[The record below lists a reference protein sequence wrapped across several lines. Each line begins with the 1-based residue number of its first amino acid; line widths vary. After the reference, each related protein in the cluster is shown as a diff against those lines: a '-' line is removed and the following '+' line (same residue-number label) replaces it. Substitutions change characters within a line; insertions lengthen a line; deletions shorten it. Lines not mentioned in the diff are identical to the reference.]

1 MREVKPTQKPV
12 PSSDIKDLFFNSG
25 LLDIWA
31 TSLERKYIDRF
42 GNCHLTAAGMEWLF
56 KELVETFKVDMNIA
70 IVAAGYI
77 TIDSFQQ
84 GADLPN
90 NELTQRNH
98 ILRDETTGEYY
109 RWDGDL
115 PKKVPAG
122 STPQSTGGIGKGAW
136 VGVGDAS
143 LRGDL
148 NKNTGA
154 NLIKTESGNSV
165 QDELNTVVGFQ
176 KLRNEGFVEGWRNEY
191 PDDTDCIDAALSESS
206 VIVKLEAG
214 RVYNIRGGVLYSRK
228 YQTWDFN
235 GGTVRLMDNAGDFR
249 KNLIEMDDYS
259 SICNGVI
266 DGNYQNNVSEIPLVG
281 IFERDVPFCHN
292 LYESRLHTN
301 NNKYKKV
308 LGASIDK
315 IVSINAIRSNFVLSG
330 ANSNHGLIEARDS
343 FSDHHVYISG
353 SDNQRI
359 SMIIAS
365 GKARVQSISLGTDA
379 NTIAG
384 KTDIGT
390 IKSSQLVAAPF
401 ISTDAAGGG
410 VTPAPLQ
417 GRDSSSKLS
426 EFTCS
431 QFNWETTETDDP
443 THRLSFFTGW
453 NAVISM
459 CNITLSDTSTNGR
472 LIESR
477 GDLKISSLDV
487 AVKKNTKSNFS
498 VLFSQNGGKISVQS
512 YAFSSSA
519 ELNSDFLHMLGYS
532 NGYISISNMIGNL
545 KNSKLFN
552 IQTST
557 SRGVTLNIQSHQIE
571 NWNKDYGTS
580 ISSSSGVNDISIQCN
595 RTVKAIGAL
604 DNLTVPD
611 IAFCRVLDLASSTG
625 YLSRLRTA
633 ESTGGF
639 VGQELIIIGNGVT
652 QLRDDAN
659 SMQHIR
665 FKNNGY
671 KTLNN
676 RELLKLALTDEGI
689 WREV

>member
-1 MREVKPTQKPV
+1 MSENIIPNCVISMPSQLFTLARKFQAASNGKIFIGKIDSDPTIPENQIQVYLENEDGSTIPV
-12 PSSDIKDLFFNSG
+12 AQPLIINQ
-25 LLDIWA
+25 
-31 TSLERKYIDRF
+31 
-42 GNCHLTAAGMEWLF
+42 
-56 KELVETFKVDMNIA
+56 
-70 IVAAGYI
+70 AGYPVYNGQIAKFI
-77 TIDSFQQ
+77 TVQGHSMAVYDSYGAQQ
-84 GADLPN
+84 FYYPN
-90 NELTQRNH
+90 VLKYDPDQLRSELN
-98 ILRDETTGEYY
+98 TG
-109 RWDGDL
+109 
-115 PKKVPAG
+115 
-122 STPQSTGGIGKGAW
+122 
-136 VGVGDAS
+136 
-143 LRGDL
+143 
-148 NKNTGA
+148 NGA

-206 VIVKLEAG
+206 VMVRLEAG
-214 RVYNIRGGVLYSRK
+214 RVYNVRGGVLYTRK

-235 GGTVRLMDNAGDFR
+235 GGTVKLMDNAGDFR
-249 KNLIEMDDYS
+249 KNIIEMDDYS

-308 LGASIDK
+308 IGASIDR
-315 IVSINAIRSNFVLSG
+315 IESINAIRSNFVLSG

-343 FSDHHVYISG
+343 FSDHHVYMSG

-390 IKSSQLVAAPF
+390 IKSSKLVAAPF
-401 ISTDAAGGG
+401 RSTDAAGGG

-417 GRDSSSKLS
+417 GRDSSTRSS
-426 EFTCS
+426 YFTCA
-431 QFNWETTETDDP
+431 QLNWETTETDDP
-443 THRLSFFTGW
+443 THRISFFEGW
-453 NAVISM
+453 NTTITM
-459 CNITLSDTSTNGR
+459 CNITLADTITNGR

-477 GDLKISSLDV
+477 GALSITSLTLDV
-487 AVKKNTKSNFS
+487 VKHTKSNFG
-498 VLFSQNGGKISVQS
+498 VLFSQRGGKFSIQS
-512 YAFSSSA
+512 YKFSSQVPLDGGFTHA
-519 ELNSDFLHMLGYS
+519 QGY
-532 NGYISISNMIGNL
+532 NGGYISIGSMLGDLNG
-545 KNSKLFN
+545 SKLFEVE
-552 IQTST
+552 TST
-557 SRGVTLNIQSHQIE
+557 NDGVIFDLQSHQIS
-571 NWNKDYGTS
+571 NWHKMYGASKSTAG
-580 ISSSSGVNDISIQCN
+580 GVNIISIKCN
-595 RTVKAIGAL
+595 RTAKAIGAL

-611 IAFCRVLDLASSTG
+611 VAFCSVLDLASSTG

>member
-1 MREVKPTQKPV
+1 M
-12 PSSDIKDLFFNSG
+12 SDIIPNVVVSMPSQLFT
-25 LLDIWA
+25 LA
-31 TSLERKYIDRF
+31 RKFQAASNGKIYI
-42 GNCHLTAAGMEWLF
+42 G
-56 KELVETFKVDMNIA
+56 K
-70 IVAAGYI
+70 
-77 TIDSFQQ
+77 IDSDPTIPENQVQ
-84 GADLPN
+84 VYLE
-90 NELTQRNH
+90 NE
-98 ILRDETTGEYY
+98 D
-109 RWDGDL
+109 
-115 PKKVPAG
+115 G
-122 STPQSTGGIGKGAW
+122 STIPVAQPLIINQAGFPVYNGQIAKFVTVEGHSMAVYDSYGAQQFNYPNVLKYDPDQLRSELNTG
-136 VGVGDAS
+136 
-143 LRGDL
+143 
-148 NKNTGA
+148 NGA

-176 KLRNEGFVEGWRNEY
+176 KLRNEGFVEGWRNEH

-214 RVYNIRGGVLYSRK
+214 RVYNVRGGVLYTRK

-235 GGTVRLMDNAGDFR
+235 GGTVKLMDNAGAFR
-249 KNLIEMDDYS
+249 KNIIEMDDYS

-308 LGASIDK
+308 IGASIDK

-417 GRDSSSKLS
+417 GRDSSIRSS
-426 EFTCS
+426 DFTCA
-431 QFNWETTETDDP
+431 QLNWETTETDDP
-443 THRLSFFTGW
+443 THRISFFEGW
-453 NAVISM
+453 NPTITM
-459 CNITLSDTSTNGR
+459 CNITLADTITNGR

-477 GDLKISSLDV
+477 GVLSITSLTLDV
-487 AVKKNTKSNFS
+487 VKHTKSNFG
-498 VLFSQNGGKISVQS
+498 VLFSQKGGKFSIQS
-512 YAFSSSA
+512 YKFSSQIP
-519 ELNSDFLHMLGYS
+519 LNGEFTHVLGY
-532 NGYISISNMIGNL
+532 NGGYISIGGMLGDL
-545 KNSKLFN
+545 KGSKLFDVE
-552 IQTST
+552 TSIND
-557 SRGVTLNIQSHQIE
+557 GVTFDLQSHQIS
-571 NWNKDYGTS
+571 NWHKMYGTS
-580 ISSSSGVNDISIQCN
+580 KSTASGVNIISIKCN
-595 RTVKAIGAL
+595 RTVKAAGAL

-611 IAFCRVLDLASSTG
+611 IAFCRALDLASSTG
-625 YLSRLRTA
+625 YLSRLRT
-633 ESTGGF
+633 ETSTGGF
-639 VGQELIIIGNGVT
+639 VGQELTIIGNGVT
-652 QLRDDAN
+652 QLRDDAA

-671 KTLNN
+671 KTLKN
-676 RELLKLALTDEGI
+676 RELLKLTLTDEGI